1 VNSASTWPIDAK
13 GFRLRGLASTRL
25 ENFVDASFAFAL
37 TMLVISVND
46 IPHSMD
52 ALLLALRGI
61 PAYAA
66 SFALLL
72 KIWWTHHQFS
82 QRYGLENAAA
92 VRLSLLLVFLVLIF
106 VYPLKII
113 FGALFAFITDGW
125 LPSTVDFET
134 LNDVRN
140 MFLVYAAAWGSISAC
155 LALLYRQAMINAS
168 AMELNAVERLQTK
181 AEYWAWIVAV
191 IFGLIS
197 ALLANFLPE
206 RMPYVWMYALPGLIY
221 FGLHIMQIGTRVFV
235 NRRLRVMQ
243 STT

>member
-1 VNSASTWPIDAK
+1 MSSASTWSIDAK

-82 QRYGLENAAA
+82 QRYGLENATA

-125 LPSTVDFET
+125 LPSTVAFDT
-134 LNDVRN
+134 LKDVRN
-140 MFLVYAAAWGSISAC
+140 MFLIYAAAWCSISGC
-155 LALLYRQAMINAS
+155 LALLYRQAKVNAAALNLS
-168 AMELNAVERLQTK
+168 AAELLQTK
-181 AEYWAWIVAV
+181 AEYWAWLVAV
-191 IFGLIS
+191 LFGLVS
-197 ALLANFLPE
+197 ALLANYLPD
-206 RMPYVWMYALPGLIY
+206 RMPYVWMYALPGFIY
-221 FGLHIMQIGTRVFV
+221 FGLHIMQIVTRVLV
-235 NRRLRVMQ
+235 NRRLRLMQ
-243 STT
+243 RAA